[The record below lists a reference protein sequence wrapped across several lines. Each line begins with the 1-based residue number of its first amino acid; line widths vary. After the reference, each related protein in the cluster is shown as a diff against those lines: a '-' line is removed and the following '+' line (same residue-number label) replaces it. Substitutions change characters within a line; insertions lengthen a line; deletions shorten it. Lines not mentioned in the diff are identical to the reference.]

1 MKQVIVLVAMIAL
14 GLAIAGFIGDFEE
27 TAGKMAT
34 ATNSNINS
42 QMEIPA
48 S

>member
-14 GLAIAGFIGDFEE
+14 GLAIAGFLKGFES
-27 TAGKMAT
+27 TAESMAGAANNSIITKMD
-34 ATNSNINS
+34 
-42 QMEIPA
+42 IPA

>member
-14 GLAIAGFIGDFEE
+14 GLAIAGFIKGFED
-27 TAGKMAT
+27 TAGDMANASKT
-34 ATNSNINS
+34 KIYSELNIPS
-42 QMEIPA
+42 

>member
-14 GLAIAGFIGDFEE
+14 GLAIAGFLKGFET
-27 TAGKMAT
+27 TAESMAD
-34 ATNSNINS
+34 AANNSITS
-42 QMEIPA
+42 QMLIPA